1 MPELSEINYSR
12 DACIAAVRDYYRF
25 LTKLYLKESDVID
38 PPEGGWPSITPD
50 VLREM
55 GKTDEVISL
64 LRHLPY
70 IRGGVANPAQGAPW
84 SEFADW
90 QSDCRYISLGRENA
104 NDLKSLSEGVAFS
117 DDVPATVIGLTNG
130 GLDRPIFLLD
140 TEHGIV
146 HWPEC
151 PFEIRA
157 YPTREKVKDD
167 PEDYAPENEV
177 EWRADSPAWAIADF
191 FEMLKD
197 QFRDLHYVPISELSV
212 IDEYSILRPG
222 SDGMLA
228 MLQDIYR
235 KHGWPDLEGYRKKE
249 CLQAVQTALK
259 ERYPSFASPL
269 DD

>member
-12 DACIAAVRDYYRF
+12 DACVAAIRDYYHF
-25 LTKLYLKESDVID
+25 LTKMYLKESDVIE

-55 GKTDEVISL
+55 GKTEEVISL

-70 IRGGVANPAQGAPW
+70 IRGDVADLAQGAPW

-90 QSDCRYISLGRENA
+90 QCYCQYVSLGRISA
-104 NDLKSLSEGVAFS
+104 KALKSLSEGGDFS
-117 DDVPATVIGLTNG
+117 DEVPATVIGLTSG
-130 GLDRPIFLLD
+130 GSNKPVFLLD
-140 TEHGIV
+140 TEHGII

-177 EWRADSPAWAIADF
+177 EWRADSPAWAIGDF
-191 FEMLKD
+191 FETLKD

-212 IDEYSILRPG
+212 IDEYSVLLPG
-222 SDGMLA
+222 SDGMIA

-235 KHGWPDLEGYRKKE
+235 KHGWPDIERYRKKE
-249 CLQAVQTALK
+249 CMEAVQKALK
-259 ERYPSFASPL
+259 ERYPDFSNPL
-269 DD
+269 AD